1 MIFFSSFFFKLLQ
14 VMFLELRVYVYVF
27 MRTPGREQVGGH
39 ERFWVGQGHQSML
52 PPIVA
57 RVVGR
62 GPH

>member
-1 MIFFSSFFFKLLQ
+1 
-14 VMFLELRVYVYVF
+14 MFLELRVYVYVF
-27 MRTPGREQVGGH
+27 MRTPRREQVGGH